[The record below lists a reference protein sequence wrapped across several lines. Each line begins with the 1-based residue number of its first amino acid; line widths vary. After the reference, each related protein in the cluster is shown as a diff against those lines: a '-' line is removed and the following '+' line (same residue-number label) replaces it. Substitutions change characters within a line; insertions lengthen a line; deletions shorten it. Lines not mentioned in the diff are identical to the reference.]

1 MRWLGKRPIG
11 GGGQVFVVKCQVLSI
26 CFQYPSK
33 MYGIE
38 MGLLDKPR
46 RVWSIGLTRF
56 CGEVPVSV
64 VAS

>member
-1 MRWLGKRPIG
+1 MFL
-11 GGGQVFVVKCQVLSI
+11 VKCQVLSI
-26 CFQYPSK
+26 CFHILK
-33 MYGIE
+33 DVCIE
-38 MGLLDKPR
+38 LGLLDKPR